1 MKLCWKIRFHLLV
14 AIHLP
19 GVLQV
24 IRKISISVV
33 NNSGRCP
40 TATIAISRSRSRA
53 AALGTAAVTTG
64 IIVAFHACCES
75 KLNWIDATLYF
86 PGVLGRAI
94 IFVAHPAQSQV
105 EVRMFWVAVCRDSS
119 HFPISF
125 RSHHVSANT

>member
-53 AALGTAAVTTG
+53 AALGTVAVTTV
-64 IIVAFHACCES
+64 IVGTLHACCEF
-75 KLNWIDATLYF
+75 KFNVWIDASLYF
-86 PGVLGRAI
+86 PGTLGRCNSLFSWCARSASLLHI
-94 IFVAHPAQSQV
+94 LLSHKLRCECFV
-105 EVRMFWVAVCRDSS
+105 RDSS
-119 HFPISF
+119 HFPIE
-125 RSHHVSANT
+125 